1 VDASSVTSAA
11 SNAANSATKI
21 TANEI
26 AQASTVAQT
35 TADEASDHLQTLSE
49 SLKLHLPAY
58 YAVGLWGYC
67 QGDHSTGPFS
77 NCSKPSTS
85 FSFNLLGIFG
95 SASEEVSEILPEDNN
110 KVLAGY
116 RKVSQ
121 WTISAYITGFI
132 FTLVALIFQV
142 LLMTI
147 SKGRIFLVASSVV
160 SSGIIAFTYFVLN
173 MIKLASIFIIGASTS
188 ATVIYGLITGSIQ
201 AVLRPLGAHAS
212 LGVQTLIATWLAVV
226 FSVSSSLIWT
236 IGMFCCCF

>member
-1 VDASSVTSAA
+1 MKLGNLHLRREISIASVDTSSVTSAA

-142 LLMTI
+142 LLVTI
-147 SKGRIFLVASSVV
+147 SKGRIFLVASSV
-160 SSGIIAFTYFVLN
+160 
-173 MIKLASIFIIGASTS
+173 LASIFIIGASIS

-201 AVLRPLGAHAS
+201 AVLRPLG
-212 LGVQTLIATWLAVV
+212 
-226 FSVSSSLIWT
+226 
-236 IGMFCCCF
+236 